1 MVKHMK
7 LSMNASSIRSAL
19 LLSIVFAYLYSYA
32 STIGLSPTNDDH
44 VFLSV
49 FNSGRVMDFIYNNY
63 HIWSGRTAIELLMVS
78 TIGYSLFWKLGIP
91 LSIVLLAY
99 SSCRILTA
107 KPSATYIAIFVLLFS
122 LIPATI
128 NGDASWWVTGFYNYL
143 LPLSVAVYIFSV
155 LFNADSGYFVKII
168 CIPLAIYVS
177 YMEQVALCLII
188 CSAIMT
194 ASMPSTR
201 CRYFYLLLAL
211 ISINFAICI
220 SAPGNINRLHLETI
234 NWMPLFEHFT
244 LVQKVSLGFD
254 KVYQFITF
262 KYNYPLLIASLLTV
276 LLRLK
281 RQIVSFHALLMLI
294 LVSSFAPLMVYH
306 SLCGGLFFEGNITDN
321 GNVSRL
327 IVYFNYA
334 YCIAFV
340 VSMLFLIIDMMLN
353 KAISGLPLASILC
366 GFASI
371 MIMGFS
377 PTVYASGVRVYFVF
391 EILLIISSLYML
403 KCFDFFNER

>member
-7 LSMNASSIRSAL
+7 LSMNASSISSAL

-49 FNSGRVMDFIYNNY
+49 FNSGKVMDFIYNNY

-91 LSIVLLAY
+91 LSIVLIAY
-99 SSCRILTA
+99 SSCRISTD

-122 LIPATI
+122 LIPAAI

-194 ASMPSTR
+194 ASMPSKR

-234 NWMPLFEHFT
+234 NWMPLFDHFT

-262 KYNYPLLIASLLTV
+262 KYNYPLLIVSLLTV

-340 VSMLFLIIDMMLN
+340 VSMLFIIIDMMLD

-391 EILLIISSLYML
+391 EILLIITSMYML
-403 KCFDFFNER
+403 KRIKALND